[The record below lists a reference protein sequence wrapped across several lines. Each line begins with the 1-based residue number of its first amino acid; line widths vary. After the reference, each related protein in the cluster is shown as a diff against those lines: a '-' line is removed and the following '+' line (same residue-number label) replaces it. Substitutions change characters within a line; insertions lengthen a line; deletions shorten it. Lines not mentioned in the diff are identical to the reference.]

1 MTALEYMEKQLQKH
15 RLNYEKELAR
25 GATEEML
32 YNIALK
38 CTYYKSAAEALRS
51 VNNGL
56 YAEKQVSER

>member
-1 MTALEYMEKQLQKH
+1 MTALEYMEKQLHKH
-15 RLNYEKELAR
+15 RLNYDKELAR

-32 YNIALK
+32 YNIAMK